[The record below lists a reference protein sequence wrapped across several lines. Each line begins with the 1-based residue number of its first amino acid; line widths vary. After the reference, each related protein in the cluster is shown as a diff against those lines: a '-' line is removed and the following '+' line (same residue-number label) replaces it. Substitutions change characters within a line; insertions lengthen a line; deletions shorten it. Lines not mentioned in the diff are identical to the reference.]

1 MKLNINR
8 KETDVTATTVQELV
22 AELGLPDRGVAVAIS
37 NRMVPRA
44 SWTETAL
51 AEGAD
56 VTIIKAA
63 FGG

>member
-44 SWTETAL
+44 SWAETAL